1 MTKPRL
7 KLNNDGTAYRVDAW
21 ANGISGQGVPGM
33 DKSQATRYMPSL
45 FSRMDQ
51 ITLGLLYR
59 TDWLSR
65 KICQRPAD
73 DATRRFIEIKG
84 LTDEQ
89 RDMVNERIEQLGL
102 RRKIKRAI
110 AWSRLFGGSAAI
122 KIYSDGGSAESPYR
136 GNGELIDII
145 IVDRYNLA
153 PETLNNDPRSPYFQK
168 PETYRA
174 TNGTV
179 YHRSRLNL
187 FLGADLTYDQQ
198 RSEQWWGG
206 SYVELTYEAIKS
218 FQGSMQDV
226 NFLLQESGIGILS
239 IPNSTQ
245 IKGMGG
251 GPSAALMNRANTF
264 AEGKSLY
271 RVGVLDTNES
281 FEFVNRSLQGIPDI
295 LDRFMT
301 VIAGASEM
309 TELVLFGKSPSGLNA
324 SQEEQLTSYY
334 DIVATIQEG
343 EPTDLINDIM
353 RSLEAELGIEKIDWE
368 WQPLLQ
374 VSSVNRATIM
384 SQTATAIA
392 AIVDSAALE
401 PKEVRA
407 LLNSTGFW
415 DIPEEESDGDGDVVE
430 DDPLGLNELDQPNV

>member
-21 ANGISGQGVPGM
+21 SNGVSGQGVPGI

-89 RDMVNERIEQLGL
+89 RDLVNERIESLRL
-102 RRKIKRAI
+102 RRKIKQSI
-110 AWSRLFGGSAAI
+110 AWSRLYGGAAVI
-122 KIYSDGGSAESPYR
+122 RVYANGGRPDTEYR
-136 GNGELIDII
+136 GGGKLIDLISI
-145 IVDRYNLA
+145 DRYNLA
-153 PETLNNDPRSPYFQK
+153 PQDLNDDATSPYFQK

-174 TNGTV
+174 TNGVV
-179 YHRSRLNL
+179 YHRSRISL
-187 FLGADLTYDQQ
+187 FTGADLTYDQQ
-198 RSEQWWGG
+198 RTEQGWGG
-206 SYVELTYEAIKS
+206 SYVELAYEAIKS

-226 NFLLQESGIGILS
+226 NFLLQESGIGILKM
-239 IPNSTQ
+239 PGTTQ
-245 IKGMGG
+245 IKAMGG
-251 GPSAALMNRANTF
+251 GPAQALMNRANIF
-264 AEGKSLY
+264 AEGKSIY
-271 RVGVLDTNES
+271 RVGVLDAQED
-281 FEFVNRSLQGIPDI
+281 FQFANRSLQGIPDI

-309 TELVLFGKSPSGLNA
+309 TELILFGKSPSGLNA
-324 SQEEQLTSYY
+324 SQEEQLSSYY

-343 EPTDLINDIM
+343 EPTDLINDVM
-353 RSLEAELGIEKIDWE
+353 RDLEVELGIEKIDWE

-384 SQTATAIA
+384 TNTATAIA
-392 AIVDSAALE
+392 SIADVAGLE
-401 PKEVRA
+401 PKEVRNA
-407 LLNSTGFW
+407 LNATGFW
-415 DIPEEESDGDGDVVE
+415 DLPEDDDNAGD
-430 DDPLGLNELDQPNV
+430 DDPLGLNEIGEAQNAND